1 MQLYGNEKKGGKRIK
16 NEGPVAFFF
25 RTFKRLVDRYQNL
38 ARSR

>member
-1 MQLYGNEKKGGKRIK
+1 MCSYMEMKKRGKRIK

-38 ARSR
+38 GRSH